1 MFWRAIPVS
10 FSTLWRMIKCR
21 KWRLLSRFL
30 KLSAF
35 GVKPGHPSEKRQAR
49 PIHRPYCP
57 LFTAPTTWLRRFAG
71 GERAEAD
78 GESVRHLAE
87 LGFQN
92 SGEEEEANWC
102 GARVRESESSQRSA
116 ECFGRNNESRNG
128 SHGRVIPEGNGGSL
142 RGWQHF
148 PLAPRAQDAGR
159 SESRYGKISGG
170 QRSKAELVGQVFMRP
185 AVDSRFFLP

>member
-1 MFWRAIPVS
+1 
-10 FSTLWRMIKCR
+10 MIKCR

-148 PLAPRAQDAGR
+148 PLAPRGPRCWPKRVEVRQDLRGPALQGGAGGAGLHEACSRLAFFFCPNAQH
-159 SESRYGKISGG
+159 SRTM
-170 QRSKAELVGQVFMRP
+170 LHHV
-185 AVDSRFFLP
+185 